1 MREIPPTAGLPLQ
14 WRDLLPARS
23 TVALSERLALLL
35 GIEEVQVTCSGT
47 AALVIALSVLGA
59 ESERREVIVPAYTC
73 PLVALAVAHCGLTLR
88 ICDLQPDGMGMDPAK
103 LALLCGSQTLAIVPT
118 YLGGRV
124 LDIQDVLD
132 CAARAGASVI
142 EDAAQAM
149 GARHADGTPVGM
161 RGDIGFYS
169 MAVGKGLTMY
179 EGGVLMSRHPHLRD
193 KLRNMAKISAPRQV
207 AWELRRSFELLGYAA
222 FYRPRGLP
230 LVYGAPLR
238 RALRRNDAQAA
249 AGDLLPAKIA
259 LHRVGAWRQSVAARA
274 ATRWP
279 AYQAV
284 LRSQAQRRKASLRKI
299 AAIGVIDDA
308 PGAQGVWPVLLVR
321 MPDGVARDAALTE
334 LWGAGV
340 GVGVPFARALPDY
353 ASLRDIVPA
362 ADVPNARAFA
372 ARVLTITNSHWLDDL
387 TFERIVDSIE
397 HTCHSEQPAGRRS
410 VTSRKPATAQD

>member
-1 MREIPPTAGLPLQ
+1 MREIPPTAGLPLE
-14 WRDLLPARS
+14 WRDVLPVRS
-23 TVALSERLALLL
+23 TVALTEQLASLL
-35 GIEEVQVTCSGT
+35 GIEDVQVTCSGT

-88 ICDLQPDGMGMDPAK
+88 ICDLQADGMGMDLAE
-103 LALLCGSQTLAIVPT
+103 LALLCGPRTLAIVPT
-118 YLGGRV
+118 HLGGRV
-124 LDIQDVLD
+124 LDITAVLA
-132 CAARAGASVI
+132 CAAGAGAAVI

-161 RGDIGFYS
+161 RGDMGFYS

-179 EGGVLMSRHPHLRD
+179 EGGVLVSRHPQLRA
-193 KLRNMAKISAPRQV
+193 KLQTMATVIAPRNV
-207 AWELRRSFELLGYAA
+207 WWELRRSIELLGYAV

-238 RALRRNDAQAA
+238 RALRRNDAEAA
-249 AGDLLPAKIA
+249 AGDRLPEKIA

-274 ATRWP
+274 AMRWLD
-279 AYQAV
+279 YHAV
-284 LRSQAQRRKASLRKI
+284 LCSQAQRRKTRLNEVAGI
-299 AAIGVIDDA
+299 AVIDDA

-321 MPDGVARDAALTE
+321 MPNGVARDAVLAE

-353 ASLRDIVPA
+353 PSLRGIVPA
-362 ADVPNARAFA
+362 TDVPNARAFA
-372 ARVLTITNSHWLDDL
+372 TRILAITNSPWLDEL
-387 TFERIVDSIE
+387 TFARIVERIE
-397 HTCHSEQPAGRRS
+397 HACGSGA
-410 VTSRKPATAQD
+410 